1 MSHRPREDEPAE
13 DVLEPT
19 GRRSGRAAVRRPDV
33 KERIVSGLR
42 VIQGGGDPDEI
53 KRRLVKGKIAAA
65 LGRVLADGQLP
76 DGVEK

>member
-1 MSHRPREDEPAE
+1 MSHRPREDEPSVI
-13 DVLEPT
+13 DLDSRRP
-19 GRRSGRAAVRRPDV
+19 GRSAGRRPDDA
-33 KERIVSGLR
+33 KERIIRSLH

-65 LGRVLADGQLP
+65 LDRVLADGQLP